1 VKGLTSKV
9 RSSYQQGREL
19 VSEEVDS
26 KPKSLEQQNV
36 SKLLTL
42 SGAVCCQSFFCKLI

>member
-1 VKGLTSKV
+1 VQGLTSKV

-19 VSEEVDS
+19 ISEAFDS
-26 KPKSLEQQNV
+26 KPKSSEQQNV

-42 SGAVCCQSFFCKLI
+42 SSAVCCQSFFGKLI

>member
-1 VKGLTSKV
+1 VQGLTSKV
-9 RSSYQQGREL
+9 HNSYQQGREL
-19 VSEEVDS
+19 ISEAFDN

-42 SGAVCCQSFFCKLI
+42 PSAVSCQSFFGKLI